1 MYNPKN
7 IKIASIVAIVL
18 SIIGFLLSLIIMKV
32 VNGAYFMS
40 AISWAIL
47 LWASIIGYKLS
58 NYSLYEDEYKR
69 VGIRVYLII
78 ASFVI
83 FLFIGR
89 VIGVI
94 ISLLLLSSLWGLKRN
109 YDEWNNN

>member
-7 IKIASIVAIVL
+7 IKTASIVAIVL
-18 SIIGFLLSLIIMKV
+18 SIIGLLLSLVIMKE
-32 VNGAYFMS
+32 VNGTFFMS

-58 NYSLYEDEYKR
+58 SYSLYEEEYKK

-78 ASFVI
+78 ASFVV
-83 FLFIGR
+83 FLLIGM
-89 VIGVI
+89 VIGAI
-94 ISLLLLSSLWGLKRN
+94 LSILLLSSLWGLKRN
-109 YDEWNNN
+109 YDEWDNT